1 MHKILIIKPSRYRSR
16 SDPAVLKTKK
26 RRVVPLTLPY
36 LAALTPSDWSVQLI
50 DEQVEEIDFSATPDL
65 VAITVWTI
73 NSLRGYEIA
82 RRFRERG
89 VPVIM
94 GGPHTAF
101 FAEEAAQYCDA
112 VCIGEGEDVWPVMLE
127 DAKHGRLKTIYRR
140 DDFCDLQGL
149 PLPRYDLLRHKPG
162 PFQTFAVQTSRG
174 CPFRCVFCSERF
186 YLGERYRYRPSEDV
200 VAEIRAS
207 RAKFVLFA
215 DSNFAGKRE
224 HSMELMEAL
233 IPLRIRWSTLIPVNL
248 CTDTEFLDLAKASGA
263 LHLNIGFESLD
274 SEALRSLN
282 KRNNNVRERTNDML
296 SNLRKRGISYSL
308 NFIFG
313 TDEEDPNIFATTLD
327 MLIRNRVPAAYF
339 NILTPH
345 KGTVLYETMRSQQ
358 RIIDDADIGRWP
370 ELRCYIIPKQY
381 TPAELEERVKSIHR
395 SFYSVRSML
404 RRLPFPT
411 SLSDLASWS
420 INLSQRKMLRSRSN
434 TLNFDEF

>member
-1 MHKILIIKPSRYRSR
+1 MHRILIIKPSRYRSR
-16 SDPAVLKTKK
+16 SDPAVLKTKR

-36 LAALTPSDWSVQLI
+36 LAALTPSDWNVQLI

-65 VAITVWTI
+65 VAITIWTI

-101 FAEEAAQYCDA
+101 FAEEAAQHCDA

-186 YLGERYRYRPSEDV
+186 YLGERYRYRPSKEV

-215 DSNFAGKRE
+215 DSNFAGNRE
-224 HSMELMEAL
+224 HSMDLMESL

-248 CTDTEFLDLAKASGA
+248 CTDAEFMDLAKASGA

-313 TDEEDPNIFATTLD
+313 TDQEDPDIFATTLD

-370 ELRCYIIPKQY
+370 ELRCHIIPKQY
-381 TPAELEERVKSIHR
+381 TPAELEERVKNIHR
-395 SFYSVRSML
+395 SFYSVRLML

-420 INLSQRKMLRSRSN
+420 INLSQRKMLRSRST